1 MTYDHPPGTSSAPQ
15 KRICTRCHGFMVANL
30 PDNFPAEA
38 ARRSSALTWRCVN
51 CGEQVDEQIAA
62 NRSACCSSKADRIR
76 LLSVS
81 ERRWRG

>member
-1 MTYDHPPGTSSAPQ
+1 MTHGNPPGTSSAHQ
-15 KRICTRCHGFMVANL
+15 KRICARCHGFMVANL
-30 PDNFPAEA
+30 SDNFPAEA

-62 NRSACCSSKADRIR
+62 NRSTGCSNKADRIR